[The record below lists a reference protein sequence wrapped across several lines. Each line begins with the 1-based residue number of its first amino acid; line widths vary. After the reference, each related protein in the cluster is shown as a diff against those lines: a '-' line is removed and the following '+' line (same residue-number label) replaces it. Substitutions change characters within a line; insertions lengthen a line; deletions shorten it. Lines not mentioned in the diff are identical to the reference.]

1 MFRSRPDI
9 YTSRRSDTATVASTA
24 SPRAPPPPV
33 TKFHSAV
40 SATAACASSAAPV
53 SQGMRDCPVSQ
64 SMGDC
69 ALRRSVGDGNLH
81 LERSPQPWYGRGARA
96 SSAALPRHA
105 PRSTIG
111 LLLQRV
117 ALFSKGVLSLHLP
130 AMWWR
135 SVRGAGRP
143 TPETPRSRL
152 ELDSRRFLVMAA
164 WPLCPFSCQA
174 GVHKISYLVL
184 LSQQVYREEALP
196 GGHFVA
202 TYTCPVSKVVYSV
215 CRPCLVFTH
224 DTPCARC
231 SFGFSG
237 TGET

>member
-53 SQGMRDCPVSQ
+53 SQGMRDCPLSQ

-69 ALRRSVGDGNLH
+69 ALRRSVGDGDLH

-105 PRSTIG
+105 PRSTRTAAPARRSFQQG
-111 LLLQRV
+111 CPLSPPSGHVV
-117 ALFSKGVLSLHLP
+117 AVSSRCGKADTRNP
-130 AMWWR
+130 EI
-135 SVRGAGRP
+135 SVRARLSAF
-143 TPETPRSRL
+143 PRNG
-152 ELDSRRFLVMAA
+152 
-164 WPLCPFSCQA
+164 
-174 GVHKISYLVL
+174 GVA
-184 LSQQVYREEALP
+184 ALP
-196 GGHFVA
+196 FFLSSRS
-202 TYTCPVSKVVYSV
+202 PQ
-215 CRPCLVFTH
+215 
-224 DTPCARC
+224 D
-231 SFGFSG
+231 
-237 TGET
+237 